1 MISTRG
7 ATLAICDLIREALD
21 AAGIRALVTHDAEE
35 VESALLDLD
44 IPAILVSAPYVSF
57 THPAYECRF
66 ETAILGNTPGDTDSA
81 WVAVD
86 QVVNA
91 IDAYISIENAEPIT
105 WEGTQSFSAPG
116 YKITHHDAFMK
127 ED

>member
-7 ATLAICDLIREALD
+7 ATLSVCALIREALD
-21 AAGIRALVTHDAEE
+21 AKGIRALVTHDAEE

-44 IPAILVSAPYVSF
+44 IPAVLVSVPYVSF
-57 THPAYECRF
+57 THPAYECKF
-66 ETAILGNTPGDTDSA
+66 ETAILGNTPGDADSA

-86 QVVNA
+86 QVMSA
-91 IDAYISIENAEPIT
+91 IDDYISIENAEPIT
-105 WEGTQSFSAPG
+105 WDGSQSFSAPG
-116 YKITHHDAFMK
+116 YKITHRHTFMK